1 MSIARRIRRA
11 VTPRTQSEREHAYL
25 EQSASLSDLER
36 RQREIDQGLLR
47 LRRFGY

>member
-1 MSIARRIRRA
+1 MNIANRLRRA
-11 VTPRTQSEREHAYL
+11 VSPRRQSEREHDYL
-25 EQSASLSDLER
+25 AQSASLTDLER